1 MSGECLET
9 FCPHLFSVWK
19 VLYSISTAHSS
30 HTQEERAKSWTSPQR
45 NLFSFLQTCR
55 MMPGFKSSISPS
67 LLSVASQPPHLR
79 LKGTLSLEQ
88 FQHVEKWHMGE
99 KDIGAGHRREIEV
112 RETENSLWK
121 KVYLSLRKQIKSKAG
136 HRCSKS
142 AKWWSNGPLLH
153 CLWQTL
159 QVHFSSPG
167 KHQKVPR
174 EDQFYP
180 DLFYSSLL
188 GRVYCSFSVFVVP
201 DDSAIL
207 LAIIFLP
214 LL

>member
-1 MSGECLET
+1 MSWNILSPLIFCVKSTLQYFSCTQQLHTGGKSQILNQPTEKSVFLPANLSNDARIQEQHLSITFECGLSASSLGAERN
-9 FCPHLFSVWK
+9 FIFGI
-19 VLYSISTAHSS
+19 ISTCWEATHGG
-30 HTQEERAKSWTSPQR
+30 R
-45 NLFSFLQTCR
+45 
-55 MMPGFKSSISPS
+55 
-67 LLSVASQPPHLR
+67 
-79 LKGTLSLEQ
+79 
-88 FQHVEKWHMGE
+88 
-99 KDIGAGHRREIEV
+99 DIGAGHRREIKV

-121 KVYLSLRKQIKSKAG
+121 KVYLSLRKQTKSKAG

-142 AKWWSNGPLLH
+142 AKWWSNCPLLH

-174 EDQFYP
+174 EDQFCP
-180 DLFYSSLL
+180 DLFYLSLL